1 MDATRR
7 FFYGPSPEEQRRKCN
22 ALVRSNARKLDRDL
36 ANLKALESKTRTY
49 ILQANKRAQRNPS
62 QAKQAATETRMFAR
76 ELLRVRKHEQRVA
89 TSKAT
94 LESVGMQV
102 KEAFA
107 MRKIEGSIKNSVGI
121 MKDVNALVKLPE
133 ISGTM
138 RELSQELVK
147 AGIIEEMVADSL
159 PENEMLEGEDEEA
172 ETEVDKVLGEV
183 LKDKVQTP
191 AAQVPVEPVQPV
203 EAQPAEEEEELGSEE
218 MLAQMRGRL
227 EALKS

>member
-1 MDATRR
+1 MDHIHETHASDNST
-7 FFYGPSPEEQRRKCN
+7 QKRKCN
-22 ALVRSNARKLDRDL
+22 QLIRSNERKLDREL
-36 ANLKALESKTRTY
+36 ASLKALESKTRNY

-62 QAKQAATETRMFAR
+62 QATQAAKETRIFAR
-76 ELLRVRKHEQRVA
+76 EMIRVRRHEQRVA

-94 LESVGMQV
+94 LSSVKMQV
-102 KEAFA
+102 NETFA
-107 MRKIEGSIKNSVGI
+107 MRKIETSLKASTAI
-121 MKDVNALVKLPE
+121 MKDVNTLVKLPE

-147 AGIIEEMVADSL
+147 AGIIEEMVGDSL
-159 PENEMLEGEDEEA
+159 PDSELLEGEDEEA
-172 ETEVDKVLGEV
+172 ESEVDKVLSEI

-191 AAQVPVEPVQPV
+191 AAQLPEEPVGPV
-203 EAQPAEEEEELGSEE
+203 EAQPEGEDEIGSEE

>member
-1 MDATRR
+1 MYIPITNER
-7 FFYGPSPEEQRRKCN
+7 YKKRKCTS
-22 ALVRSNARKLDRDL
+22 LIRSNTRKLDRDL
-36 ANLKALESKTRTY
+36 ANLKALESKTRSF
-49 ILQANKRAQRNPS
+49 ILQASKRAQRNPS
-62 QAKQAATETRMFAR
+62 QAQQARAETRIFAK
-76 ELLRVRKHEQRVA
+76 ELIRVRRQEQRLA

-94 LESVGMQV
+94 LASVGMQV
-102 KEAFA
+102 NEAFA

-121 MKDVNALVKLPE
+121 MRDVNMLVRLPE
-133 ISGTM
+133 LTGTM

-147 AGIIEEMVADSL
+147 AGIIEEMVSDTL
-159 PENEMLEGEDEEA
+159 DQDELLEDDEEA

-191 AAQVPVEPVQPV
+191 AAQVPMEPVVP
-203 EAQPAEEEEELGSEE
+203 AQPEAEEEEMDSEE